1 MNNARNEKDYTTKEE
16 AKNNPQWG
24 EESTT
29 TKLLHIVE
37 IDQHPRLEDLPIYM
51 SQNV

>member
-1 MNNARNEKDYTTKEE
+1 MSNVGSEKDYRTKEE
-16 AKNNPQWG
+16 AKNNLQWG

-29 TKLLHIVE
+29 RKLLHIAK
-37 IDQHPRLEDLPIYM
+37 INQHPRFEDLPIYM